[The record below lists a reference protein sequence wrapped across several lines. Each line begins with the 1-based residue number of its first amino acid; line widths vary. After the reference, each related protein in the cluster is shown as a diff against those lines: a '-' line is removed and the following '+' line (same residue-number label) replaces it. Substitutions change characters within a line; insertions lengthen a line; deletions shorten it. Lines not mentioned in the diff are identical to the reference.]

1 MTFGAASAG
10 ANLTVPHRDF
20 SAVEPEYLVA
30 PLWFPNVSAELVNV
44 SVAWEIEREEDDG
57 GYLLEFAKTSV
68 EEYSLLYHRVEGDF
82 SPTWAMIVSWNV
94 TLSPDPFL
102 RHVVCQEFFNCLC
115 QDLNPFYEDYDE
127 EETNATE
134 TDDGSSCPTQLC
146 FADHG
151 LSHQDVAYLNIL
163 CKQSG
168 EPFFFDYVPPVSSF

>member
-30 PLWFPNVSAELVNV
+30 PLWFPNVNAELVNV
-44 SVAWEIEREEDDG
+44 SVAWEIEREEDEG

-94 TLSPDPFL
+94 TLSPDPLL
-102 RHVVCQEFFNCLC
+102 REVFCREFFNCLC
-115 QDLNPFYEDYDE
+115 EGYDE
-127 EETNATE
+127 DETNATE